1 MELGKSSKLNFLVE
15 VKVEENFV
23 EPQRSVTQTEE
34 IKPSVTNEEKMRTSC
49 GKLSKCWS
57 YLILGLNWLN

>member
-49 GKLSKCWS
+49 G
-57 YLILGLNWLN
+57 